1 MKRIVRAALLAAA
14 ALSFAVPSS
23 AQEQDYPSR
32 EIRLVCGF
40 VAGSGADVIHRYF
53 AEKLKVLT
61 GKPVI
66 VENKPGASGNL
77 AHSYAAKSKPDG
89 YTIYPVGGT
98 ALAASLVMFKQPPID
113 PLKDFEPLTA
123 LIRQPW
129 VLIVDAKSP
138 HKNLRDLTA
147 YLKEKKNKASYSTST
162 TTGIITGEL
171 YKSIAGLETVQVNY
185 KTIGDSL
192 NDLLSGA
199 IDFAMAD
206 AAFSLGQA
214 KQGKVR
220 ILAISS
226 GERVKAMGDVPTMA
240 EGGVPGIDVTVWWA
254 VQLPAG
260 TPKPIL
266 DKINGW
272 FTEILKMPETEAFL
286 ANIGTDVLITTP
298 AQTRALLEKEIKLW
312 GDYARVAK
320 IDPT

>member
-1 MKRIVRAALLAAA
+1 MTRFVSVALCAAAVMLAAPA
-14 ALSFAVPSS
+14 G

-77 AHSYAAKSKPDG
+77 AHSYAAKAKPDG
-89 YTIYPVGGT
+89 YTVYPVGGT
-98 ALAASLVMFKQPPID
+98 ALAASQYLFKNPPVD

-129 VLIVDAKSP
+129 VVVVDAKSP
-138 HKNLRDLTA
+138 HKTLPELTA
-147 YLKEKKNKASYSTST
+147 YLKEKKNKASYSTAT

-185 KTIGDSL
+185 KTIADSL
-192 NDLLSGA
+192 NDLSSGS
-199 IDFAMAD
+199 IDFAMGD
-206 AAFSLGQA
+206 AAFALGQQ

-220 ILAISS
+220 ILAIST
-226 GERVKAMGDVPTMA
+226 GQRMKAMGDVPTMA
-240 EGGVPGIDVTVWWA
+240 ESGVPGIDVTVWWA

-260 TPKPIL
+260 TPKPIA
-266 DKINGW
+266 DKLQAW
-272 FTEILKMPETEAFL
+272 FTQILDMPETEQFL
-286 ANIGTDVLITTP
+286 SNIGTDVFKTTP
-298 AQTRALLEKEIKLW
+298 AQTRALLEQEIKNW
-312 GDYARVAK
+312 GDYVKLAK
-320 IDPT
+320 IDPS

>member
-1 MKRIVRAALLAAA
+1 MKYAARAALVV
-14 ALSFAVPSS
+14 AVAFVSAPTL

-77 AHSYAAKSKPDG
+77 AHSYAAKAKPDG
-89 YTIYPVGGT
+89 YTVYPVGAT
-98 ALAASLVMFKQPPID
+98 ALAASQYLFKTPPVD

-129 VLIVDAKSP
+129 VLVVDAKSP
-138 HKNLRDLTA
+138 HKTLPELTA
-147 YLKEKKNKASYSTST
+147 YLKEKKNKASYSTAT

-185 KTIGDSL
+185 KTIADSL
-192 NDLLSGA
+192 NDLLSGS

-206 AAFSLGQA
+206 AAFALGQQ

-220 ILAISS
+220 ILAIST
-226 GERVKAMGDVPTMA
+226 GQRVKAMGDVPTMA
-240 EGGVPGIDVTVWWA
+240 ESGVPGIDVTVWWA

-260 TPKPIL
+260 TPKPIA
-266 DKINGW
+266 DKLQAW
-272 FTEILKMPETEAFL
+272 FTEILNMPETEQFL
-286 ANIGTDVLITTP
+286 TNIGTDVFKTTP
-298 AQTRALLEKEIKLW
+298 AETRALLEEEIKKW
-312 GDYARVAK
+312 GEYVKLAK
-320 IDPT
+320 IEPS

>member
-1 MKRIVRAALLAAA
+1 MRHALRAAVVAAVA
-14 ALSFAVPSS
+14 AVSTPMFAQD
-23 AQEQDYPSR
+23 QEYPSR

-77 AHSYAAKSKPDG
+77 AHSYAAKAKPDG
-89 YTIYPVGGT
+89 YTVYPVGGT
-98 ALAASLVMFKQPPID
+98 ALAASQYLFKTPPVD

-129 VLIVDAKSP
+129 VLVVDAKSP
-138 HKNLRDLTA
+138 HKTLPELTA
-147 YLKEKKNKASYSTST
+147 YLKEKKNRASYSTAT

-206 AAFSLGQA
+206 AAFALGQE
-214 KQGKVR
+214 KQGKIR
-220 ILAISS
+220 ILAIST
-226 GERVKAMGDVPTMA
+226 GQRVKAMGNVPTMT
-240 EGGVPGIDVTVWWA
+240 EGGVPMDVTVWWA
-254 VQLPAG
+254 AQLPAG
-260 TPKPIL
+260 TPKPIA
-266 DKINGW
+266 DKLQAW
-272 FTEILKMPETEAFL
+272 FTEILNMPETEQFL
-286 ANIGTDVLITTP
+286 ANIGTDVFKTTP
-298 AQTRALLEKEIKLW
+298 AETRTLLEEEIKKW
-312 GDYARVAK
+312 GEYVKLAK
-320 IDPT
+320 IEPS

>member
-1 MKRIVRAALLAAA
+1 MRHAARAALVAAVTAVFA
-14 ALSFAVPSS
+14 APTL

-53 AEKLKVLT
+53 AEKLKALT

-77 AHSYAAKSKPDG
+77 AHSYAAKAKPDG
-89 YTIYPVGGT
+89 YTVYPVGGT
-98 ALAASLVMFKQPPID
+98 ALAASQHLFKTPAGRPAERFRIR
-113 PLKDFEPLTA
+113 LTA

-129 VLIVDAKSP
+129 VLVVDAKSP
-138 HKNLRDLTA
+138 HKTLPELTA
-147 YLKEKKNKASYSTST
+147 YLKEKKNKASYSTAT

-185 KTIGDSL
+185 KTIADSL
-192 NDLLSGA
+192 NDLLSGS

-206 AAFSLGQA
+206 AAFALGQQ

-240 EGGVPGIDVTVWWA
+240 ESGVPGIDVTVWWA
-254 VQLPAG
+254 IQLPAG
-260 TPKPIL
+260 TPKPIA
-266 DKINGW
+266 DKLQAGSPK
-272 FTEILKMPETEAFL
+272 F
-286 ANIGTDVLITTP
+286 
-298 AQTRALLEKEIKLW
+298 
-312 GDYARVAK
+312 
-320 IDPT
+320 